1 MLCVKNQARSPPTW
15 KPTQDCFTCSVTALE
30 NVAVS
35 IRVLLGELDVL
46 HEVPLQRDER
56 GPPPTPTSIF
66 GLTRTRQSALT
77 WTVCSWCVSGSDVP
91 AKLRGLLK
99 KNGLGTDPVM
109 SDGSSSLKLVN
120 VTAATRLC
128 HARTPPPTA
137 NVGALPSE

>member
-1 MLCVKNQARSPPTW
+1 MN
-15 KPTQDCFTCSVTALE
+15 E
-30 NVAVS
+30 
-35 IRVLLGELDVL
+35 
-46 HEVPLQRDER
+46 

-99 KNGLGTDPVM
+99 WNGLGTDPVM

-128 HARTPPPTA
+128 HARTPPPIA